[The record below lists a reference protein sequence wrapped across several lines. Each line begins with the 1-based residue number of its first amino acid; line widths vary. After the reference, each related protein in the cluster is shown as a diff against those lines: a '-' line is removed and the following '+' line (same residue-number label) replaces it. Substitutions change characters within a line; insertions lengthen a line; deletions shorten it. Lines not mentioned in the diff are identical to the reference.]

1 MKDQTRQSIGVL
13 GEDIAVKFLKSKGFT
28 ILQRNYLK
36 PYGEI
41 DIVCLKGE
49 IVHFVEVKTVSRKTS
64 KNTDDLARPEDNIH
78 DRKLVRLSRVI
89 EVYIEEQGIVLD
101 WQFDVITVI
110 IDNLKKTATVRLLS
124 DLIIGT

>member
-1 MKDQTRQSIGVL
+1 MKDQTRQSIGIL

-49 IVHFVEVKTVSRKTS
+49 IVHFVEVKAVSQKTFKS
-64 KNTDDLARPEDNIH
+64 TEDSARPEDNIH
-78 DRKLVRLSRVI
+78 NKKLVRLSRVI

-101 WQFDVITVI
+101 WQFDVVTVI
-110 IDNLKKTATVRLLS
+110 IDNWRKTATVRLLS
-124 DLIIGT
+124 DLVIGT

>member
-13 GEDIAVKFLKSKGFT
+13 GEDITVKFLKSKGFT

-49 IVHFVEVKTVSRKTS
+49 IVHFVEVKTVSQKTS
-64 KNTDDLARPEDNIH
+64 KRTKDLARPEDNIH
-78 DRKLVRLSRVI
+78 NKKLVRLSRVI
-89 EVYIEEQGIVLD
+89 EVYIEEHGVVLD
-101 WQFDVITVI
+101 WQFDVVTVI

-124 DLIIGT
+124 DLVIGT